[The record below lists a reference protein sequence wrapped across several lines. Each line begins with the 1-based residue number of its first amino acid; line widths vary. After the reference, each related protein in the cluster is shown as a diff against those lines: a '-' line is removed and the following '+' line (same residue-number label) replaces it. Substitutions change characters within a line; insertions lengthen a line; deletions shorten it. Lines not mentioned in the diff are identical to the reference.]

1 MNWGKVSTMELLRSI
16 KRKGSK
22 GQANKK
28 IQEAD
33 QDDLKKACLKM
44 LGVAKA
50 KDKDIDVIY

>member
-44 LGVAKA
+44 LGVARA
-50 KDKDIDVIY
+50 KDIDVTY

>member
-1 MNWGKVSTMELLRSI
+1 MSTLELLRSI

-22 GQANKK
+22 GQANRK
-28 IQEAD
+28 IQEVD

-50 KDKDIDVIY
+50 KDIDVTY